1 MVSYTMFLFEFG
13 LCSVNGDGLL
23 VPCLQPC
30 SFNTLLP
37 FFVQKVSKAV
47 VIDKHSDFEMT
58 ADLCYLSVKME
69 TVFDLREL
77 KTGR

>member
-1 MVSYTMFLFEFG
+1 MFLFEFG
-13 LCSVNGDGLL
+13 LCTVNGDGLL
-23 VPCLQPC
+23 LVLGTLQPC
-30 SFNTLLP
+30 SFNTLFP

-47 VIDKHSDFEMT
+47 IIDKHSDFEMT
-58 ADLCYLSVKME
+58 AIE